1 MVKKFQPV
9 IFQRKPLLR
18 WLTSALV
25 FAFFL
30 PMKSTAHPTGDRPMD
45 VVFCLDLSGSTNGLI
60 NDVRDNL
67 WAIVNQANSM
77 SPKPDL
83 RIAVVG
89 FSRPSFG
96 KNTAYVKVLCD
107 FTSNFDHLA
116 ADLYRLKPSIEKGD
130 QFVDRALA
138 ACIADLSWSKN
149 STAYKAIFM
158 SGNGMVTTA
167 GYDYVKTCELAK
179 SRGIIVNTL
188 YVMKSANFFKELPAY
203 KRIAEI
209 TGGEETE
216 IVVNKVDDEPVLDGN
231 YEVIVAQHKLLN
243 KTYQWV
249 GRDSVFCRKEQFTS
263 DSGAFYAG
271 KNAFLNRI
279 FYKVSDEYTSVIQ
292 PCELVALSESE
303 ALPSVLDSA
312 TIYTD
317 GFQEKVDEW
326 ADQRDEAKRSIRRQ
340 LPPQIF
346 ISFGE
351 LYRNNKLPFN
361 STFKRAV
368 VNLLY
373 KQW

>member
-1 MVKKFQPV
+1 MV
-9 IFQRKPLLR
+9 
-18 WLTSALV
+18 
-25 FAFFL
+25 
-30 PMKSTAHPTGDRPMD
+30 
-45 VVFCLDLSGSTNGLI
+45 
-60 NDVRDNL
+60 
-67 WAIVNQANSM
+67 
-77 SPKPDL
+77 
-83 RIAVVG
+83 
-89 FSRPSFG
+89 
-96 KNTAYVKVLCD
+96 
-107 FTSNFDHLA
+107 
-116 ADLYRLKPSIEKGD
+116 
-130 QFVDRALA
+130 
-138 ACIADLSWSKN
+138 
-149 STAYKAIFM
+149 
-158 SGNGMVTTA
+158 GNGMVTTA

-179 SRGIIVNTL
+179 ARGIIVNTL

-216 IVVNKVDDEPVLDGN
+216 IVVNKVDDEPLLDGN

-279 FYKVSDEYTSVIQ
+279 FYKVSDEYANVIQ

-303 ALPSVLDSA
+303 ALPTVLDSA
-312 TIYTD
+312 TIYAD
-317 GFQEKVDEW
+317 GFQEKIDGW
-326 ADQRDEAKRSIRRQ
+326 ADHRDEAKRTIRRQ
-340 LPPQIF
+340 LPPQIM

-351 LYRNNKLPFN
+351 LYRNNKLPYN

-368 VNLLY
+368 INLLY